1 MNAELS
7 QKAAQLMM
15 MFFSIGV
22 TLDERDRFV
31 LAVQAAESEEDLP
44 AWAKDLMRRAE
55 AAREE
60 LLRDES

>member
-7 QKAAQLMM
+7 QKAARLMM

-22 TLDERDRFV
+22 TPDERDRFV
-31 LAVQAAESEEDLP
+31 SAVQAAEFEEDLP

-60 LLRDES
+60 LLRGG